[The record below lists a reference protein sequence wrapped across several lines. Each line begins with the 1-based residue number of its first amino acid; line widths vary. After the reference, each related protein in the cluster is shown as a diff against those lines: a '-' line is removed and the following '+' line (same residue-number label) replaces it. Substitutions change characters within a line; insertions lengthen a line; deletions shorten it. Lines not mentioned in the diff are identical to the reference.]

1 MVRLQTGDFSI
12 YGSIREQVEEMKKR
26 SIPFTC
32 TPGVSSFL
40 GAASS
45 FGVEYTV
52 PEVSQSVIITR
63 MVGRTPVPSR
73 ESLRSYAAHQTS
85 MVIFLSVQGIRKV
98 VSELIKG
105 GYKPETPKSSYLQSD
120 LGGRKESNRH
130 VRRYRRKSDRRLELR
145 KRRLLWSVISSEK
158 SFIILSYTTRISNMS
173 TDKLAIIAV
182 TERGRDLAITLTKTV
197 AATIF
202 VPEKHCTE
210 QTNSLTPDF
219 GTAMRE
225 IFTKYQALICIMA
238 TGIAVRTLAPVIEDK
253 LSDPAVLVMD
263 EHGKFIIS
271 LLSGHVGGANELT
284 ERIATITGGAAVIT
298 TATDRAN
305 VAAIDNI
312 AKQLN
317 GYLPDFKTTI
327 KRINGLL
334 AAGKEVGLHID
345 EPLEIDTR
353 GFTTEEISPQ
363 IYISTKYK
371 LPMTTLERIH
381 WYLSNL
387 SSGSVA
393 EKVFQQKR

>member
-1 MVRLQTGDFSI
+1 M
-12 YGSIREQVEEMKKR
+12 
-26 SIPFTC
+26 
-32 TPGVSSFL
+32 
-40 GAASS
+40 
-45 FGVEYTV
+45 
-52 PEVSQSVIITR
+52 
-63 MVGRTPVPSR
+63 
-73 ESLRSYAAHQTS
+73 
-85 MVIFLSVQGIRKV
+85 
-98 VSELIKG
+98 
-105 GYKPETPKSSYLQSD
+105 
-120 LGGRKESNRH
+120 N
-130 VRRYRRKSDRRLELR
+130 
-145 KRRLLWSVISSEK
+145 
-158 SFIILSYTTRISNMS
+158 

-202 VPEKHCTE
+202 VPGKHCNE

-238 TGIAVRTLAPVIEDK
+238 TGIAVRTLAPAIEDK

-284 ERIATITGGAAVIT
+284 EQIAMITGGAAVIT

-317 GYLPDFKTTI
+317 GYLPDFKATT

-334 AAGKEVGLHID
+334 AAGKEVGLYID
-345 EPLEIDTR
+345 EPLDIDTR
-353 GFTTEEISPQ
+353 GFTMEEVSPQ
-363 IYISTKYK
+363 VYISTKYK
-371 LPMTTLERIH
+371 LQVATHERIQLVPKQFILGVGCRKGVSAETIDAAFTH
-381 WYLSNL
+381 FCEQENIYPRAFREIHSITLKAEEPAILHLAEKWRVPFIVHPAEELQTVAGKYPTSAFVQKTVQVGNVAL
-387 SSGSVA
+387 SSADIGSNGNVVTSRFAENGVTFAAGKLTKNSEVA
-393 EKVFQQKR
+393 K

>member
-1 MVRLQTGDFSI
+1 
-12 YGSIREQVEEMKKR
+12 
-26 SIPFTC
+26 
-32 TPGVSSFL
+32 
-40 GAASS
+40 
-45 FGVEYTV
+45 
-52 PEVSQSVIITR
+52 
-63 MVGRTPVPSR
+63 
-73 ESLRSYAAHQTS
+73 
-85 MVIFLSVQGIRKV
+85 
-98 VSELIKG
+98 
-105 GYKPETPKSSYLQSD
+105 
-120 LGGRKESNRH
+120 
-130 VRRYRRKSDRRLELR
+130 
-145 KRRLLWSVISSEK
+145 
-158 SFIILSYTTRISNMS
+158 MS

-317 GYLPDFKTTI
+317 GYLPDFKTLSLI
-327 KRINGLL
+327 
-334 AAGKEVGLHID
+334 HI
-345 EPLEIDTR
+345 
-353 GFTTEEISPQ
+353 
-363 IYISTKYK
+363 
-371 LPMTTLERIH
+371 
-381 WYLSNL
+381 
-387 SSGSVA
+387 
-393 EKVFQQKR
+393 

>member
-1 MVRLQTGDFSI
+1 
-12 YGSIREQVEEMKKR
+12 
-26 SIPFTC
+26 
-32 TPGVSSFL
+32 
-40 GAASS
+40 
-45 FGVEYTV
+45 
-52 PEVSQSVIITR
+52 
-63 MVGRTPVPSR
+63 
-73 ESLRSYAAHQTS
+73 
-85 MVIFLSVQGIRKV
+85 
-98 VSELIKG
+98 
-105 GYKPETPKSSYLQSD
+105 
-120 LGGRKESNRH
+120 
-130 VRRYRRKSDRRLELR
+130 
-145 KRRLLWSVISSEK
+145 
-158 SFIILSYTTRISNMS
+158 MS

-371 LPMTTLERIH
+371 LPMTTLERIQ
-381 WYLSNL
+381 LVPKQFILGVGCRKGIS
-387 SSGSVA
+387 A
-393 EKVFQQKR
+393 ETIDA